1 VKSNCCVHYN
11 GALNPVTKGVCR
23 AGVNLRHLVGGKV
36 EGWITRLPCTPT
48 LEIRGGG
55 ERAACDKYREP
66 TTEELAAHK
75 RETDEAMKKF
85 MVAFSG
91 NVLEWRKANAW
102 DKKNPKGATGKV
114 PCEACGT
121 GEIHLS
127 MSEYNGH
134 VHGQCTTAGCV
145 SWME

>member
-1 VKSNCCVHYN
+1 MKGNCCIHYN
-11 GALNPVTKGVCR
+11 GALNPATKGVCR
-23 AGVNLRHLVGGKV
+23 AGVSLRQLVGGKV

-75 RETDEAMKKF
+75 RETDEALKKF
-85 MVAFSG
+85 MVAFTG
-91 NVLEWRKANAW
+91 AVAAWRDANKW
-102 DKKNPKGATGKV
+102 DKKNPKAAAGKV
-114 PCEACGT
+114 PCEACGK

-127 MSEYNGH
+127 MAAYNGH
-134 VHGQCTTAGCV
+134 VWGKCTTDGCV